1 MNVQRSSVW
10 AISGPCRALLR
21 HLLPCG
27 VSRRTPRVPASAT
40 ANLRKRRIQIDAEP
54 EDLQSLELGPRSR
67 ARFGTGYPVAGVRRE
82 SDLLAAAS
90 DERVGRKSNRD
101 KIGRF
106 PRLGVGV
113 VSRCVS
119 RLSWEW
125 DALCART
132 NERSRHWTSGAH
144 RRRHIRHA
152 RARRRRR
159 ASPSRL
165 TPAAPVCRCTFVP
178 SPSRRRR

>member
-1 MNVQRSSVW
+1 
-10 AISGPCRALLR
+10 
-21 HLLPCG
+21 

-40 ANLRKRRIQIDAEP
+40 ANLRKRRIRIDAEP

-119 RLSWEW
+119 RLSGSGM
-125 DALCART
+125 LCVRGRT
-132 NERSRHWTSGAH
+132 NDLGTGHPVRTAGDIYDTLELGADDVL
-144 RRRHIRHA
+144 RR
-152 RARRRRR
+152 
-159 ASPSRL
+159 
-165 TPAAPVCRCTFVP
+165 VG
-178 SPSRRRR
+178 